1 MMNRRNFIKH
11 TATAATVIGGHPLYA
26 DHTNPMVQALMEMM
40 YNTDRVLI
48 IIQQNG
54 GNDGL
59 NTIFPLDQYDNLK
72 AARSNML
79 MPATSILKLTDKTGI
94 HPAMEGVYN
103 LFKDGKAGVVQS
115 VGYPSFNYSH
125 FRATDIWLTGSDAD
139 EYLDSGWAGRYLN
152 YEYPNYP
159 VGFPNTTMPDPL
171 AIRVGESVGLGLQMM
186 GVNMGISI
194 NSASD
199 PLDLKGS
206 IFKEPA
212 TNNYVGKEL
221 SYLREVQRQTDKFGD
236 VIVAAYSKSAT
247 KSTKYPA
254 NSLANQGV
262 KELILIAQ
270 DLTYYGLDIYKK
282 RNLTELV
289 DKLSDIK
296 GIEWIRLHYAYPSG
310 FPMDV
315 LDVMKE
321 RENICNYLDMPLQHI
336 SDKMLKSMRRGI
348 TREKSIELVK
358 RIRETIPEI
367 ALRTTLIA
375 GYPGETEEDY
385 LEMKEWV
392 EQSRFDRLGIFT
404 YSHEENTHAFQ
415 LTDDV
420 PDEVKKER
428 AAGIMDV
435 QQIISRELNEKKVG
449 NTYRVLFDRKE
460 GNFFVGRSE
469 FDSPEVDNEILVDAK
484 EQYVRIG
491 DFANIR
497 ITAAQEF
504 DLFGEVVN

>member
-1 MMNRRNFIKH
+1 MKTKTLKKNKVN
-11 TATAATVIGGHPLYA
+11 VITLGCSKNIY
-26 DHTNPMVQALMEMM
+26 DSEVLMG
-40 YNTDRVLI
+40 
-48 IIQQNG
+48 Q
-54 GNDGL
+54 
-59 NTIFPLDQYDNLK
+59 LK
-72 AARSNML
+72 ANKFEVTHESTDDDA
-79 MPATSILKLTDKTGI
+79 SIVIINTCGFIDNAKQESIDTILEFAHAKQAGKIEKLIVTGCLSERYKPELEKEITQVDEFFGTRDLPRLLKSLG
-94 HPAMEGVYN
+94 
-103 LFKDGKAGVVQS
+103 
-115 VGYPSFNYSH
+115 
-125 FRATDIWLTGSDAD
+125 AD
-139 EYLDSGWAGRYLN
+139 YKHEL
-152 YEYPNYP
+152 
-159 VGFPNTTMPDPL
+159 
-171 AIRVGESVGLGLQMM
+171 VGERMLTTPQHYAYLKISEGCDRPCSFCAIPLMRG
-186 GVNMGISI
+186 NHISI
-194 NSASD
+194 PEEELVTQAK
-199 PLDLKGS
+199 LLAAKGT
-206 IFKEPA
+206 KE
-212 TNNYVGKEL
+212 
-221 SYLREVQRQTDKFGD
+221 
-236 VIVAAYSKSAT
+236 I
-247 KSTKYPA
+247 
-254 NSLANQGV
+254 
-262 KELILIAQ
+262 ILIAQ
-270 DLTYYGLDIYKK
+270 DLTFYGLDIYGK
-282 RNLTELV
+282 RSLADLL
-289 DKLSDIK
+289 KRLSDVN
-296 GIEWIRLHYAYPSG
+296 GIDWIRLHYAYPSG

-358 RIRETIPEI
+358 RIRETVPEI